1 MKAGPALAAGNVII
15 IKARETNSLST
26 LLAVSFAS
34 QAGIPNCVIRCITGG
49 LKPGKA
55 LAKHARIRKLS
66 FTGSIQAGKSIQVAA
81 AKSNLKSVTLEL
93 GSKSPVVVFPDADLD
108 KAAQNIAGQL
118 FILIAQV
125 CATGSR
131 IYAHESIV
139 DELVAKTKAIVDAG
153 EPTRIPGRDPLDVA
167 TTWSPI
173 YNHKQHEIVKGFLSD
188 IHTQGT
194 VITGGAAVE
203 GPGCYVQPTIV
214 RDPVEGARVVNEEVF
229 GPILVVGKFTTEEEA
244 LTKANRTETGLTA
257 TLWTKDFGRILRF
270 SKRMEAGLIQVN
282 RGLAVGIQQPFVG
295 WKRKSRSIW
304 STRAQGSL
312 SMGQRK
318 TDDPNRE
325 RAGSRVQ
332 DRGVG

>member
-1 MKAGPALAAGNVII
+1 VHHRWL
-15 IKARETNSLST
+15 ETRQS
-26 LLAVSFAS
+26 
-34 QAGIPNCVIRCITGG
+34 
-49 LKPGKA
+49 
-55 LAKHARIRKLS
+55 
-66 FTGSIQAGKSIQVAA
+66 AGKTRQDSQIEFHRFHSGGKVIQVAA
-81 AKSNLKSVTLEL
+81 AKSNLKSVSLEL
-93 GSKSPVVVFPDADLD
+93 GSKSPVVVFPDADLN

-118 FILIAQV
+118 FILNAQV
-125 CATGSR
+125 YATGRR

-139 DELVAKTKAIVDAG
+139 DELVAKMKAIVDAG

-173 YNHKQHEIVKGFLSD
+173 YNHKQHEVVKGFLSD
-188 IHTQGT
+188 IHTHGT

-257 TLWTKDFGRILRF
+257 TLWTKDFERILRF
-270 SKRMEAGLIQVN
+270 SKRREAGLIQVN
-282 RGLAVGIQQPFVG
+282 RGLAVGIQQPFVD

-325 RAGSRVQ
+325 RAGSRVR